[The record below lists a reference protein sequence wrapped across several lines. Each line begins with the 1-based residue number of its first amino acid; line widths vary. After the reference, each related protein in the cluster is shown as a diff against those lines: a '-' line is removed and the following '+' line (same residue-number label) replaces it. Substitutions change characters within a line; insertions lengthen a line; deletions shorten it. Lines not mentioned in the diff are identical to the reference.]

1 MQHTLHLKRRPPST
15 QEQNGFMYVLQRLQR
30 TMPWLPSG
38 MTGTLRPTASSAI
51 GRTMMPSGSCH
62 LRSTKAGTA
71 SADASNTMLTA

>member
-1 MQHTLHLKRRPPST
+1 
-15 QEQNGFMYVLQRLQR
+15 
-30 TMPWLPSG
+30 

-71 SADASNTMLTA
+71 SADASNKRLIVTASAGGSAGRLLPMLKWRIVGNNFSLHVKLVQMK